1 MNGSSSMILI
11 GVGGAGCG
19 MAQDVARV
27 FGDGVKLALL
37 DTDAASGGYA
47 SDGEFLLLGG
57 DRLSGRGSGGDIVG
71 ARLAAED
78 SAESID
84 AAFDGARLAVAITC
98 LGGGTGGGA
107 TLETLKRLSNR
118 GIPSIV
124 FATTPFAFEGEKR
137 LKNARGIMSMIEDE
151 ASASFFLPLDKLVGG
166 EDNMNEALARAR
178 GTMASAVSVFWRLV
192 EKPGYI
198 KLDAERL
205 RQIVSDAGRGR
216 FAVATARGQDRA
228 KKVADSLLSNPL
240 LADGS
245 GPVKSILCG
254 VLAGDDLRLGEISEI
269 ADTLKSAFGDKC
281 AFDLATVND
290 EENFSGSLSVVAMM
304 FETAGG
310 KAPGR
315 DETLQ
320 KTRHRHKA
328 ASAGSL
334 VKGKFKNAEP
344 TVWNG
349 ENLDIPTYVRK
360 NINLGR

>member
-19 MAQDVARV
+19 IAKDVARS
-27 FGDGVKLALL
+27 FGGGIRLAMF
-37 DTDAASGGYA
+37 DTDATSGA
-47 SDGEFLLLGG
+47 LAADGEFFLL
-57 DRLSGRGSGGDIVG
+57 GGDIVG

-84 AAFDGARLAVAITC
+84 ATLEGVRLAVLTTC

-118 GIPSIV
+118 GIPSMV

-137 LKNARGIMSMIEDE
+137 QQNARGIMSMIEDE
-151 ASASFFLPLDKLVGG
+151 ASSSFFLPLDKLVCG
-166 EDNMNEALARAR
+166 EDIMNEALARAR
-178 GTMASAVSVFWRLV
+178 ETMASAVSVFWRLV

-205 RQIVSDAGRGR
+205 RQIVADAGRGR
-216 FAVATARGQDRA
+216 FAVATARGRDRA
-228 KKVADSLLSNPL
+228 KNVVNSLLSNSL

-254 VLAGDDLRLGEISEI
+254 VLAGDDLRLSEISEV

-290 EENFSGSLSVVAMM
+290 EENFSGVLSVVAMM

-315 DETLQ
+315 DEAAQ